1 MKIVLVDY
9 DYSSDYE
16 TKVIPTGEP
25 FEVTEEEYEVIRRA
39 YTVRIVM
46 DKEFLLESAKK
57 IIKEQEERQAKY
69 RAENEKRAAKAAATA
84 EKRKLKQFEKLKKEL
99 GLEDSIS

>member
-1 MKIVLVDY
+1 MKIILVDY

-16 TKVIPTGEP
+16 TNVIPTGEP
-25 FEVTEEEYEVIRRA
+25 FEVTEEEYEIIKKA

-46 DKEFLLESAKK
+46 DKDYLLESAKK
-57 IIKEQEERQAKY
+57 IVKEQEER
-69 RAENEKRAAKAAATA
+69 RARYEAEQKKRAAKAAETA
-84 EKRKLKQFEKLKKEL
+84 KKHKLKQLEKLKKEL